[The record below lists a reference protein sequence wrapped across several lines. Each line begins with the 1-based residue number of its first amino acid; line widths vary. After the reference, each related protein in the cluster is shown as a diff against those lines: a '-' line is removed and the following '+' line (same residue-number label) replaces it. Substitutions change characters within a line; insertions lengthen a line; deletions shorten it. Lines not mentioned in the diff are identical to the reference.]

1 MIKVYC
7 RQIEEL
13 DLTNRPSVDIRPTRI
28 GKKDTVDA
36 SEMAPY
42 SLFSS
47 LLLTSAHSALFKSSA
62 LYRGVTKPITGLLI
76 ELCSLCL
83 VILGPR

>member
-62 LYRGVTKPITGLLI
+62 LYRDVGRFLWSSKCDVCVNG
-76 ELCSLCL
+76 
-83 VILGPR
+83 